1 MARLRGGDAASGD
14 AGDRAHERRPWPWS
28 WRGPSCRRS
37 SSEAKSSGR
46 WSRRGRSRRRVPRRL
61 CQCGRPPRRR
71 KVRSGCPVHAEVT
84 ELLSNVIYQHRRR
97 AGQGGRS
104 PRKESPLGRAVVWRV
119 LGWSQARCGFEGRR
133 RSQGRKQHGS
143 FQLVFAGS
151 RIRLC
156 KNGIRPAI
164 DRALFFLF
172 LPTTNAA
179 SSGVVVRPRRGT
191 ASTVSPRPTHTH
203 QVQHHLQTLH
213 NQATTTTTTH
223 RTHATYIPA

>member
-1 MARLRGGDAASGD
+1 M
-14 AGDRAHERRPWPWS
+14 
-28 WRGPSCRRS
+28 
-37 SSEAKSSGR
+37 
-46 WSRRGRSRRRVPRRL
+46 
-61 CQCGRPPRRR
+61 
-71 KVRSGCPVHAEVT
+71 T

-151 RIRLC
+151 RIRSTLC
-156 KNGIRPAI
+156 KTESDLPSIEPSFPSSFPPPTQQPA
-164 DRALFFLF
+164 ALW
-172 LPTTNAA
+172 
-179 SSGVVVRPRRGT
+179 SGRRRGT

-223 RTHATYIPA
+223 RTHATYIPKEARVPPDWHCSRKCPA